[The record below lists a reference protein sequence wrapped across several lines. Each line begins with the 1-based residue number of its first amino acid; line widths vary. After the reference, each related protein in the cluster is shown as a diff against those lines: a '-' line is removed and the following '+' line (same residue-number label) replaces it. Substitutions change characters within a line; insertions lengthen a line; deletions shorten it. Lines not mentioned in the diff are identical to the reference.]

1 MKQAIIDYL
10 AIIVLTVATI
20 VIALWLASE
29 VSL

>member
-10 AIIVLTVATI
+10 AIIALVVATI
-20 VIALWLASE
+20 AIALWLASE

>member
-10 AIIVLTVATI
+10 AIIVLVVVTI
-20 VIALWLASE
+20 AIALWLASE

>member
-10 AIIVLTVATI
+10 AIIVLVVVTI